1 MWRLAERAKRLLN
14 GKITENTP
22 VSFFKLTGVFL
33 GVGVGQH
40 KGQLGGGGALAVHPR
55 RGFAHAHR
63 AVLLYQFTVQGEHI
77 AGGDLFA
84 EAGILDA
91 AEEGQFSGR
100 LSAATAPV
108 WASASR
114 MSTPGITG

>member
-1 MWRLAERAKRLLN
+1 M
-14 GKITENTP
+14 
-22 VSFFKLTGVFL
+22 SFFKLTGVFL

-84 EAGILDA
+84 AHRQEMTQLCDRYL
-91 AEEGQFSGR
+91 EGFEHFV
-100 LSAATAPV
+100 L
-108 WASASR
+108 
-114 MSTPGITG
+114 

>member
-1 MWRLAERAKRLLN
+1 MWRLTERAKQLLN

-77 AGGDLFA
+77 AGGDLLA

-91 AEEGQFSGR
+91 AEG
-100 LSAATAPV
+100 PV
-108 WASASR
+108 CPCSPA
-114 MSTPGITG
+114 G

>member
-40 KGQLGGGGALAVHPR
+40 KGQLCGGGALAVHPR

-84 EAGILDA
+84 ETGPLTSL
-91 AEEGQFSGR
+91 SGPIPCSS
-100 LSAATAPV
+100 LHWV
-108 WASASR
+108 W
-114 MSTPGITG
+114 

>member
-1 MWRLAERAKRLLN
+1 M
-14 GKITENTP
+14 
-22 VSFFKLTGVFL
+22 SFFKLTGVFL

-84 EAGILDA
+84 ETGPLTSL
-91 AEEGQFSGR
+91 SGPIPCSS
-100 LSAATAPV
+100 LHWV
-108 WASASR
+108 W
-114 MSTPGITG
+114 